1 MQNVNLFQQEQRRH
15 GGPKPRQMALGL
27 ALLLVGIVLHGGWSV
42 WQWHA
47 AGQAAERAQQLAEA
61 EQARLAQ
68 FKASYREPV
77 LDPQLPK
84 QLAEREAQNGQLL

>member
-27 ALLLVGIVLHGGWSV
+27 ALLLVGIVLHGGWSA

-47 AGQAAERAQQLAEA
+47 AGQAAERAQQLA
-61 EQARLAQ
+61 
-68 FKASYREPV
+68 
-77 LDPQLPK
+77 
-84 QLAEREAQNGQLL
+84 